1 MRKRQLKRLEAKCN
15 KLAVKIYTANEILEN
30 ISYLKSALKLI
41 KNNPKARVSVAVVA
55 GEDIVSISDCFDIPN
70 EDLIDVVNDRID
82 ELQQEFKKL

>member
-1 MRKRQLKRLEAKCN
+1 MRKRQLKRLEAKHN
-15 KLAVKIYTANEILEN
+15 KMAIRIDTANAILDS

-70 EDLIDVVNDRID
+70 EDLIDVVNDRVG
-82 ELQQEFKKL
+82 ELQREFKRI